1 MKFKQII
8 FVAALA
14 AVSLLSSCGSGSG
27 TMKNRP
33 GSTRIACDDTFENI
47 IAQEIDVFEFSYAN
61 RKRMAAIVPSYVSQA
76 AAFDSLLNPD
86 CPVNTIVAGRKLTK
100 AERTRLGNQKKKPRE
115 EQIAVDAVAIIANT
129 ANDIPDLSVPDL
141 RKILTGEVT
150 MWNQVWPTSNLDSI
164 RVMFDQ
170 NGSSL
175 VQYMKENVIDGEPF
189 GPNVFAQGSSAAV
202 FDAVMNRRGAIG
214 IIGVSWISSDMNGRT
229 FTPEE
234 IRDMST
240 KSDTTRLSFTDKIRV
255 MPIFNEYEGRSFKPF
270 QEYIFDGRYPLHRP
284 IYMITTMSA
293 HTVAGAF
300 YSFVTGTQGQKVIL
314 LTGVLP
320 ARVAPRVVQ
329 LQ

>member
-1 MKFKQII
+1 MNFKQIMLMAAT
-8 FVAALA
+8 AALT
-14 AVSLLSSCGSGSG
+14 LMNSCSSGSV
-27 TMKNRP
+27 KNRP

-47 IAQEIDVFEFSYAN
+47 IAQEIDVFEYAYSN

-86 CPVNTIVAGRKLTK
+86 CPINTIVAGRKLTK

-129 ANDIPDLSVPDL
+129 ANDVPELSMPDL
-141 RKILTGEVT
+141 RKILTGEYAT
-150 MWNQVWPTSNLDSI
+150 WEQVWPASNLDSI

-175 VQYMKENVIDGEPF
+175 VQYMKENVMDGQPF
-189 GPNVFAQGSSAAV
+189 GENVFAQGSSAAV

-214 IIGVSWISSDMNGRT
+214 IIGVSWISSDMTGRT
-229 FTPEE
+229 FSREE
-234 IRDMST
+234 IREMST
-240 KSDTTRLSFTDKIRV
+240 QSDTTRLAFSDKVRV
-255 MPIFNEYEGRSFKPF
+255 MPIFNEYEARSYKPY

-293 HTVAGAF
+293 QTVAGAF

-320 ARVAPRVVQ
+320 ARVTPRVVQ